1 MNVTKDSTNVSV
13 SLYIADDSDGTPELG
28 VVYNTAGIDLK
39 YRRDGAA
46 ETSITEATLASL
58 TTAHSDG
65 GFLEIGN
72 GWYRFDVPDAAF
84 ATGVDKVLIYGTVT
98 GMVVYGVRVDL
109 DDATVDANVTQISGD
124 STAADNLEL
133 QYDGTG
139 LTGNEFPA
147 NQEQVGNISVEVR
160 TEIDSNSTQLAAI
173 VADTNELQTDDV
185 PSLIAALNDL
195 STAQVNAEVDTAL
208 SDYDAPTK
216 AEMDSGFAALNDIA
230 ATDIISSGVIKT
242 TVGGAIDNV
251 ILVNTTTTNTDMVAS
266 APTAASVAD
275 AVLDEALSGH
285 NTAGSL
291 GKAIRQVKES
301 NVSEEST
308 VNDGS
313 ASTTSFIT
321 SLTESTDDHYNDVS
335 MVFIDGALSGQS
347 RPIANYNGTT
357 KTITLDEALTEAPA
371 SGDTFIIRT
380 DHVHP
385 VTRIREEIDSNST
398 QLAAIVAD
406 TNELQTDDV
415 PGLIAA
421 LNNVSVADLLT
432 TQMTEAYASD
442 GTAPTLAQ
450 AIFLIQQTIGDFSIS
465 GTTLT
470 AKKLDGSTTAATYTL
485 NDGANPTSRTRST

>member
-139 LTGNEFPA
+139 LTGDTFPA

-160 TEIDSNSTQLAAI
+160 T
-173 VADTNELQTDDV
+173 
-185 PSLIAALNDL
+185 
-195 STAQVNAEVDTAL
+195 
-208 SDYDAPTK
+208 
-216 AEMDSGFAALNDIA
+216 
-230 ATDIISSGVIKT
+230 
-242 TVGGAIDNV
+242 
-251 ILVNTTTTNTDMVAS
+251 
-266 APTAASVAD
+266 
-275 AVLDEALSGH
+275 
-285 NTAGSL
+285 
-291 GKAIRQVKES
+291 
-301 NVSEEST
+301 
-308 VNDGS
+308 
-313 ASTTSFIT
+313 
-321 SLTESTDDHYNDVS
+321 
-335 MVFIDGALSGQS
+335 
-347 RPIANYNGTT
+347 
-357 KTITLDEALTEAPA
+357 
-371 SGDTFIIRT
+371 
-380 DHVHP
+380 
-385 VTRIREEIDSNST
+385 EIDSNST

-485 NDGANPTSRTRST
+485 NDAANPTSRTRST